1 MKFKILLGASLLA
14 VVASTG
20 LRPRGAFFVCERFTS
35 L

>member
-20 LRPRGAFFVCERFTS
+20 LRPRGAFFCV
-35 L
+35 

>member
-20 LRPRGAFFVCERFTS
+20 LRPPRSLFVCERFTS